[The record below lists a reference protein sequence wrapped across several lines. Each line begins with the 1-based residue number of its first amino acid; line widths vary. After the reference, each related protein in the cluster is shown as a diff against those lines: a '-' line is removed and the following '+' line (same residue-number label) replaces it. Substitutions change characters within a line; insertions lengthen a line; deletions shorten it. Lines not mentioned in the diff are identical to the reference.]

1 MKNDK
6 KNLILQAA
14 CSAFTESGYEKSSI
28 ESISRRAGVAQGLA
42 RYHFVNKETLYF
54 NSLVF
59 VMMGLRDRLQRE
71 VGALS
76 LGMGEA
82 TKEFV
87 RSYMAFTSDTSTGY
101 AMAYREPPFA
111 MFSNPE
117 HMSALASLS
126 LEVVQ
131 ILARKLSATKGPETA
146 LRLAAYVVT
155 SLHGVQ
161 RARFSPL
168 YRELVDIDE
177 LADFFAGAVQSM
189 SDEDC
194 EGRISAQPILPSPV
208 RGCK

>member
-14 CSAFTESGYEKSSI
+14 CATFTESGFEKTSI
-28 ESISRRAGVAQGLA
+28 GSISRRAGVVQGLA

-54 NSLVF
+54 EALLF
-59 VMMGLRDRLQRE
+59 VMTGLRDQLQGD
-71 VGALS
+71 VGALF
-76 LGMGEA
+76 LDMREA

-87 RSYMAFTSDTSTGY
+87 RSYMAFTSDESTGY
-101 AMAYREPPFA
+101 AMVHREPPFA
-111 MFSNPE
+111 MFSNSK
-117 HMSALASLS
+117 HMSALAALS

-131 ILARKLSATKGPETA
+131 ILAGKISSNKDPETA
-146 LRLAAYVVT
+146 FRLAAYVVT

-161 RARFSPL
+161 RARFSPV

-189 SDEDC
+189 SGEYCED
-194 EGRISAQPILPSPV
+194 RIFDQTILSSPV
-208 RGCK
+208 RGCR

>member
-14 CSAFTESGYEKSSI
+14 CAAFTESGYERSSI
-28 ESISRRAGVAQGLA
+28 ENIARRGGVAQGLA

-54 NSLVF
+54 NALLF
-59 VMMGLRDRLQRE
+59 VMKGLRDRLQSDVE
-71 VGALS
+71 ALS
-76 LGMGEA
+76 SDMREA
-82 TKEFV
+82 TREFV

-101 AMAYREPPFA
+101 AMVYREPPFA
-111 MFSNPE
+111 MLSNPE
-117 HMSALASLS
+117 HMAALSSLS
-126 LEVVQ
+126 QEIVQ
-131 ILARKLSATKGPETA
+131 VLARKLTVIKHSGMA

-189 SDEDC
+189 SGEDC
-194 EGRISAQPILPSPV
+194 ADQVSVQSAPEIPV
-208 RGCK
+208 RCCT

>member
-14 CSAFTESGYEKSSI
+14 CAAFSESGYEKASI

-42 RYHFVNKETLYF
+42 RYYFVNKETLYF
-54 NSLVF
+54 NALLF
-59 VMMGLRDRLQRE
+59 VMTGLRDQLQNE

-76 LGMGEA
+76 LDMREA
-82 TKEFV
+82 IKDFV

-189 SDEDC
+189 SGEDC
-194 EGRISAQPILPSPV
+194 EGRVSVQSALTIPV